1 MSKFS
6 PYCTVFLPL
15 SPVVCSPNLDGS
27 FKINEGLR
35 VGRKV
40 LLDITTIGIYHLRAL
55 CTPAAIFRLLPHRA
69 SDSRGVPR
77 YYHTAVHW

>member
-6 PYCTVFLPL
+6 PCCTMFLPL
-15 SPVVCSPNLDGS
+15 TPVMCSPHLDGS

-40 LLDITTIGIYHLRAL
+40 LLDVTTIGIYHLRAL
-55 CTPAAIFRLLPHRA
+55 FTAAAIFRLLLYRA